1 MKEHVFFNPFL
12 PNTSSP
18 GDDEEV
24 DGNLLPTALQG
35 EPLVE
40 VRRRVQKLHHVR
52 LGLRWK
58 NGEDEQVVEIKEILK
73 QIQTLSPPPPSL
85 FSTAPGPMF
94 GKLP

>member
-1 MKEHVFFNPFL
+1 MKFVFFFNPFL
-12 PNTSSP
+12 LLISSP

-52 LGLRWK
+52 LGLGRMVK
-58 NGEDEQVVEIKEILK
+58 M
-73 QIQTLSPPPPSL
+73 SR
-85 FSTAPGPMF
+85 
-94 GKLP
+94 

>member
-1 MKEHVFFNPFL
+1 MKFVFFFNPFL
-12 PNTSSP
+12 LLISSP

-52 LGLRWK
+52 LGLRGK
-58 NGEDEQVVEIKEILK
+58 DCEDECKVIMKEI
-73 QIQTLSPPPPSL
+73 
-85 FSTAPGPMF
+85 
-94 GKLP
+94 